1 MLASCRERPFCAVA
15 ALVVQYGAY
24 AYIRINA
31 IRAMMLAIAHIHRGI
46 AANKRPGDWVPC
58 WAGTAMVGAGIGC
71 CRPAR
76 LWPRAVP

>member
-31 IRAMMLAIAHIHRGI
+31 IRAMMVAIAHIH
-46 AANKRPGDWVPC
+46 
-58 WAGTAMVGAGIGC
+58 
-71 CRPAR
+71 
-76 LWPRAVP
+76 